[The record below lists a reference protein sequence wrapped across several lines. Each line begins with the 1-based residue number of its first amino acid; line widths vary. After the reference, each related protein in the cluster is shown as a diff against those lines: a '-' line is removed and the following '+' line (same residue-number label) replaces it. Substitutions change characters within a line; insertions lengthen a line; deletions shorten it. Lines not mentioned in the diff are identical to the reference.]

1 MGIVTGNPGSA
12 PVRFAERVS
21 MASLKSALG
30 PTPMARRRALWGL
43 ALVAPNVLGLFFFFG
58 IPVLST
64 FVTSL
69 SEWNLLR
76 PAEFIGL
83 ANFERMLGDARFWQA
98 MGNSFKLLL
107 MVVPTGIVL
116 ALGVALLLNE
126 KLPGRAVLRTAYF
139 MPVIT
144 STVAASVVWTWIFQP
159 RYGLLGNILEPF
171 GLRDVNWLTRP
182 DLVLIPIAVV
192 TIWQRLGFDMVLF
205 LSGLQTIPRIL
216 YEAALIDGANRWER
230 FRYITL
236 PMLSPTTFLVGVLSV
251 INALQIFDQV
261 YIMTART
268 ARGGVNGSATTLAYY
283 LYDSAFGRFQYGYGS
298 AIALVLFLIILAITL
313 VQLRLQRRWVYYE
326 SEQG

>member
-1 MGIVTGNPGSA
+1 
-12 PVRFAERVS
+12 
-21 MASLKSALG
+21 MASLKTALG
-30 PTPMARRRALWGL
+30 QTPMARRRALWGL

-58 IPVLST
+58 LPVLST
-64 FVTSL
+64 FATSL
-69 SEWNLLR
+69 SEWNLLS
-76 PAEFIGL
+76 PAEYVGL
-83 ANFERMLGDARFWQA
+83 ANFERIFSDEYFWQA
-98 MGNSFKLLL
+98 LGNSFRLLL
-107 MVVPTGIVL
+107 MVVPVGLVL
-116 ALGVALLLNE
+116 ALGVALLLNQNI
-126 KLPGRAVLRTAYF
+126 PGRTFFRTAYF
-139 MPVIT
+139 LPVIT

-159 RYGLLGNILEPF
+159 RYGLLGNLLAPL
-171 GLRDVNWLTRP
+171 GLRDINWLTRP

-236 PMLSPTTFLVGVLSV
+236 PMLSPTTFLVAVLSI

-268 ARGGVNGSATTLAYY
+268 ARGGVNGSATTLTYY
-283 LYDSAFGRFQYGYGS
+283 LYDSAFGRFEYGYAS
-298 AIALVLFLIILAITL
+298 AIALVLFLIILVITL
-313 VQLRLQRRWVYYE
+313 VQLRLQQRWVYYE